1 MTKLSERPV
10 HAGDLTSCRLNALFK
25 GLLDGADATDAAKW
39 LREAHVDPLLLIGA
53 GGSSGPSWK
62 APTELRWGEA
72 NAGPLFSRLPF
83 DKISLLLD
91 ELSMRDKLALTQVS
105 VSMHSLRTTDEFWRV
120 RELCWRTPKL
130 CDRSVRRSAAYL

>member
-1 MTKLSERPV
+1 LTKLNGRC
-10 HAGDLTSCRLNALFK
+10 AQRDLTPRRLNALFK

-39 LREAHVDPLLLIGA
+39 LREAHVDPMLLIGA

-91 ELSMRDKLALTQVS
+91 ELPMRDKLALTQVS

-120 RELCWRTPKL
+120 RELCKSRL
-130 CDRSVRRSAAYL
+130 DAAVGR